1 MSDSSETHPVA
12 EPQDAVSI
20 QSTDDV
26 EPDKG
31 ESAPSFADLDL
42 ADPILRAVKDE
53 GYEEPTPIQAQAIP
67 HLLDG
72 RDLMGRA
79 ETGSGKTAAFALPII
94 QRLSKGGRPRRN
106 RARVLILTPTRELAV
121 QIDES
126 FRVYGRHMKLSRAL
140 VYGGVSQVPQVKA
153 LKRGVDVLVATP
165 GRLLDLIGQ
174 RHVRLDSVEIF
185 VLDEADRM
193 LDMGF
198 IPDIRRIVGMLPKK
212 RQSLFFSATM
222 PPAAMQLAN
231 DMTFEPVVVDL
242 APKHSAAENIDQKVM
257 LVEQGNK
264 RSLLCKLLEDAEI
277 ARALVFTRTKH
288 RADIVAT
295 CLKRAGVSAEAIH
308 GDRPQAARQKALDRF
323 RGGRTRVLVAT
334 DVAARGIDVD
344 GITHVFNYEMPAEPE
359 VYVHRIG
366 RTARAGAEGIAYSFC
381 DVSERSLLYEIEK
394 LIKRP
399 IDIAEEHPYRSTVPY
414 VRAGGKNSRLRMR
427 KGRAPRSLGRG
438 IRRTHI

>member
-12 EPQDAVSI
+12 EPQDVVSTENTDDAEPDTDESAVSF
-20 QSTDDV
+20 
-26 EPDKG
+26 G
-31 ESAPSFADLDL
+31 DLDL
-42 ADPILRAVKDE
+42 SEPLLRAVKDE

-79 ETGSGKTAAFALPII
+79 QTGSGKTAAFALPII
-94 QRLSKGGRPRRN
+94 HLLAKGERPQRN

-126 FRVYGRHMKLSRAL
+126 FRVYGRHVKLSRAL
-140 VYGGVSQVPQVKA
+140 VYGGVSQVPQVRA

-231 DMTFEPVVVDL
+231 DMTAEPVIVNL

-257 LVEQGNK
+257 LV
-264 RSLLCKLLEDAEI
+264 
-277 ARALVFTRTKH
+277 
-288 RADIVAT
+288 
-295 CLKRAGVSAEAIH
+295 
-308 GDRPQAARQKALDRF
+308 
-323 RGGRTRVLVAT
+323 
-334 DVAARGIDVD
+334 
-344 GITHVFNYEMPAEPE
+344 
-359 VYVHRIG
+359 
-366 RTARAGAEGIAYSFC
+366 
-381 DVSERSLLYEIEK
+381 
-394 LIKRP
+394 
-399 IDIAEEHPYRSTVPY
+399 
-414 VRAGGKNSRLRMR
+414 
-427 KGRAPRSLGRG
+427 
-438 IRRTHI
+438 

>member
-1 MSDSSETHPVA
+1 MPDSAEMHPAAETQAAVETQGPEDA
-12 EPQDAVSI
+12 TPGDDARAVS
-20 QSTDDV
+20 
-26 EPDKG
+26 
-31 ESAPSFADLDL
+31 FHDLDL
-42 ADPILRAVKDE
+42 AEPLLRAVKDE
-53 GYEEPTPIQAQAIP
+53 GYEEPTPIQARVIP
-67 HLLDG
+67 HLLEG

-79 ETGSGKTAAFALPII
+79 QTGSGKTAAFALPII
-94 QRLSKGGRPRRN
+94 QRLSGVGKPQRG
-106 RARVLILTPTRELAV
+106 RARVLVLTPTRELAV
-121 QIDES
+121 QIDDS
-126 FRVYGRHMKLSRAL
+126 FRVYGRHVKLSRAL

-174 RHVRLDSVEIF
+174 RHVRLDSVEVF

-198 IPDIRRIVGMLPKK
+198 IPDIHRIVAMLPKE

-231 DMTFEPVVVDL
+231 DMTSEPVVVNL
-242 APKHSAAENIDQKVM
+242 APKHSTAENIDQKVM

-264 RSLLCKLLEDAEI
+264 RSLLCKLLEDPGI

-288 RADIVAT
+288 RADSVAK

-308 GDRPQAARQKALDRF
+308 GDRAQAARQKALDRF
-323 RGGRTRVLVAT
+323 RAGRTRVLVAT

-344 GITHVFNYEMPAEPE
+344 GITHVFNFEMPVEPE
-359 VYVHRIG
+359 VYIHRIG
-366 RTARAGAEGIAYSFC
+366 RTARAGAAGIAYSFC
-381 DVSERSLLYEIEK
+381 DVAERSLLYEIEK

-399 IDIAEEHPYRSTVPY
+399 IDIAEEHPFRSTVPY
-414 VRAGGKNSRLRMR
+414 VRAGGANSRMRMR
-427 KGRAPRSLGRG
+427 KGRAPRSLSRG